1 MEQKN
6 KAITN
11 LTMPEDQKAE
21 MILVAGL
28 HGKDRAEKR
37 RFCAE
42 IGCEWKEY
50 KRLLRKYRQ
59 VIERWEAE
67 GGEKDENCE

>member
-6 KAITN
+6 KKITE
-11 LTMPEDQKAE
+11 LTLSKDQKAE
-21 MILVAGL
+21 MTLITIL

-37 RFCAE
+37 RFCSE
-42 IGCEWKEY
+42 LGCEWEEY

-59 VIERWEAE
+59 VIERWEME
-67 GGEKDENCE
+67 GGDD